1 MYGDPNFMS
10 RANPFTSGSQTGG
23 ATPEQRRQARAGGNS
38 GLLSSIVASAGTAL
52 NQQGGQ
58 TQSQGMQLSV
68 PSTPQIS
75 MPQTQVSASVIRTA
89 NPKTPL
95 QTIQKLEANNA
106 LNVPQGLAVEAAPI
120 VIKAIKK
127 GADPKQAYRALSSEP
142 AVIVAKCKAYIKNL
156 PMKAQAHFKAVKEKC
171 NTQLAYIK
179 LLEQQI
185 LTISKEIQLLSIQN
199 APDLMMKAKSS
210 LDKLVTEQTM
220 AIAEL
225 TEKIGGFDT
234 KSAET
239 CLIDLARAEGALEFE
254 AIIGSDIKTPQ
265 QKVEEELV
273 KDAEIVVAETD
284 GAAILAEAATEDAD
298 LFDEMDAPT
307 GETASDELVE
317 APKQKM
323 KMDEYLT
330 PQNLLIGG
338 LALGALYLILR
349 D

>member
-1 MYGDPNFMS
+1 MYGSPMS
-10 RANPFTSGSQTGG
+10 LP
-23 ATPEQRRQARAGGNS
+23 
-38 GLLSSIVASAGTAL
+38 SINVNTAL

-58 TQSQGMQLSV
+58 TQSQGMQLSLPMV
-68 PSTPQIS
+68 GPITL
-75 MPQTQVSASVIRTA
+75 PQTQVSAAVIRSP
-89 NPKTPL
+89 NPKTPR
-95 QTIQKLEANNA
+95 QTIQKLEANNS
-106 LNVPQGLAVEAAPI
+106 LNVPSDLAVQAIPTI
-120 VIKAIKK
+120 LKSIKK

-156 PMKAQAHFKAVKEKC
+156 PMKEQAHFKIAKRKF

-185 LTISKEIQLLSIQN
+185 LTVSKEVQLLSIRN
-199 APDLMMKAKSS
+199 APDLLMKAQSS
-210 LDKLVTEQTM
+210 LSKLMTEQSM
-220 AIAEL
+220 AIADL
-225 TEKIGGFDT
+225 TEKIGGFDNRT
-234 KSAET
+234 AQI

-254 AIIGSDIKTPQ
+254 AIIGSEIKTPQ
-265 QKVEEELV
+265 QEVEEEIA
-273 KDAEIVVAETD
+273 KDPEEIVAETD

-307 GETASDELVE
+307 GETASDKVVE
-317 APKQKM
+317 APKVT

-338 LALGALYLILR
+338 LALGALFLLMR